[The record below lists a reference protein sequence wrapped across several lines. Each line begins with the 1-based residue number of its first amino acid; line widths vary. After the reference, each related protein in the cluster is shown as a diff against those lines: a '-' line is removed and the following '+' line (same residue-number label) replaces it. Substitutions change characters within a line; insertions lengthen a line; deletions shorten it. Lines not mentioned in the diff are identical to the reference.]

1 MLRSNEVEI
10 KYRIQDPREIARFIE
25 EKWGVRGR
33 KKRIYDVYFD
43 TPTLDLIRNSIAFR
57 TRVIGLEGEKKTYL
71 ITYKRKIKTSDHIM
85 HREEIEKEIDPDIYE
100 SLHLADYI
108 EFDFEGQKGKISP
121 VIGIESHRLEYD
133 LGNVK
138 IVIDEV
144 KFSDEL
150 MEFFLEIEG
159 PEEEIKKIRS
169 ELEREFHLEPLALSK
184 LELGLKYMGL
194 Q

>member
-1 MLRSNEVEI
+1 MLHGREVEI
-10 KYRIQDPREIARFIE
+10 KYRIRDPMEMARFIE
-25 EKWGVRGR
+25 KRWGVRGK

-43 TPTLDLIRNSIAFR
+43 TPSLDLIKGSIAFR
-57 TRVIGLEGEKKTYL
+57 TREITPEGERKTYL

-85 HREEIEKEIDPDIYE
+85 HREEIEKEIEPEIYE

-108 EFDFEGQKGKISP
+108 EFDFEGHRGKISP

-159 PEEEIKKIRS
+159 PEEEIRKIRK
-169 ELEREFHLEPLALSK
+169 ELEERFHLEPLNLSK
-184 LELGLKYMGL
+184 LELGIRYMGL